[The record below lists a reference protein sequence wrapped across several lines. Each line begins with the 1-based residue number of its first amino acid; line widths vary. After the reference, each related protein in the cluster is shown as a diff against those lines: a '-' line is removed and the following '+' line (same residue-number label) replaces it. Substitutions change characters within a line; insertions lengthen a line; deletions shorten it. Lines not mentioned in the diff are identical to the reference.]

1 MTTPITQFSVP
12 FDALNFTRNG
22 NNLIVSNGAANL
34 ATYENFF
41 NGDEMGTVTT
51 ITTKDGTTDFYTSH
65 NILNEATILVKDV
78 ANYQGYNVFL
88 GDDTYTGYKEE
99 VTVKYDENQY
109 TPQGQSPDVLYVIPF
124 QIKLSHTC
132 TISDK

>member
-12 FDALNFTRNG
+12 FDALNFTRSG

-51 ITTKDGTTDFYTSH
+51 ITTKDGSR
-65 NILNEATILVKDV
+65 
-78 ANYQGYNVFL
+78 
-88 GDDTYTGYKEE
+88 
-99 VTVKYDENQY
+99 
-109 TPQGQSPDVLYVIPF
+109 
-124 QIKLSHTC
+124 
-132 TISDK
+132 